1 MTNNFIDIGVGEMGD
16 NTYVFQIPKSSGY
29 NNNDIIQITSY
40 GSISSSPGSSGED
53 FRNTF
58 ALNTNYYII
67 NYVDGHALDS
77 NDIFNLSLTQGGSA
91 ITSATLTGA
100 SGGFVDSNETTVE
113 YKFVDNTCFLGNTP
127 IDTDQGKIQI
137 KNITTKNTINGYKVQ
152 KVINVISRN
161 NKMILIKKGVL
172 DNNVPNNDTY
182 ISHEHC
188 ILINGLMIEAKHLV
202 NNKTIRIVKMNRQK
216 NLYNI
221 LLDHHGKMKV
231 NNMIVETLDP
241 NSKFA

>member
-1 MTNNFIDIGVGEMGD
+1 MTHNFIDIGVGEIGD
-16 NTYVFQIPKSSGY
+16 NTYVFQIPKGSGY
-29 NNNDIIQITSY
+29 NNNDIIQIVSY
-40 GSISSSPGSSGED
+40 GSISSNPGSSGED

-58 ALNTNYYII
+58 TLNTNYYII

-77 NDIFNLSLTQGGSA
+77 NDIFNLSLTEGGSP
-91 ITSATLTGA
+91 IISATLTG
-100 SGGFVDSNETTVE
+100 SGGGFVDSNETTVL

-127 IDTDQGKIQI
+127 VDTDQGRIQI
-137 KNITTKNTINGYKVQ
+137 SKITTDNTINGHRVK
-152 KVINVISRN
+152 KIINVISRN
-161 NKMILIKKGVL
+161 NKMILIKKGAL

-182 ISHEHC
+182 ITHEHS
-188 ILINGLMIEAKHLV
+188 ILVNGLMTEAKHLV

-216 NLYNI
+216 DIYNI

-241 NSKFA
+241 TSKFA